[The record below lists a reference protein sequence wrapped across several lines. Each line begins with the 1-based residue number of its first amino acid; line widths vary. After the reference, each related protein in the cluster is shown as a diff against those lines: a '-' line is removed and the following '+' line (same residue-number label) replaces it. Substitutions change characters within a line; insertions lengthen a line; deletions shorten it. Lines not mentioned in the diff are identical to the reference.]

1 MKVGAV
7 GSKGAEGGYFDFPG
21 TTVLVL
27 FEKNAIKL
35 DKDLLQKSSGL
46 METRLQAGSSLGECS
61 SSASEPTEWHS

>member
-27 FEKNAIKL
+27 FEKGAIKL
-35 DKDLLQKSSGL
+35 DKDLLQKSTGL
-46 METRLQAGSSLGECS
+46 LETRLQAGSSLGECT
-61 SSASEPTEWHS
+61 ASESEPSEGRS